1 MQAQFAPLA
10 KRSQWHRKRRN
21 KPRKRLLLAKR
32 EAMISTPREQCIH
45 TEGVPDSIPASPTIL
60 RLLANIPGVAC
71 VEATTPRGRSF
82 AMRITY
88 RGTLALAHSVRQRGL
103 DPADEPMRKRP
114 PGAASEET

>member
-1 MQAQFAPLA
+1 MNLNQIENDGKRNLRRLQNVASGTENGETNRENGCCSQNEKTVVAPQNE
-10 KRSQWHRKRRN
+10 K
-21 KPRKRLLLAKR
+21 
-32 EAMISTPREQCIH
+32 AMISTPREQCIH

-88 RGTLALAHSVRQRGL
+88 RGT
-103 DPADEPMRKRP
+103 PWP
-114 PGAASEET
+114 